1 MIIVS
6 LRLTTFE
13 STSPKFAYVLQPLE
27 VANTHHPHIILCP
40 RFRATAMCVEWES
53 INTTFSITNQHGSK
67 PSIETLA
74 FQL

>member
-40 RFRATAMCVEWES
+40 RFRATAMCIEWES
-53 INTTFSITNQHGSK
+53 TQRSRLQINTEVNHQ
-67 PSIETLA
+67 
-74 FQL
+74 